1 MPYFKGSA
9 PPSQGKKRLPLAIF
23 VVFILLYTGI
33 AVLIG
38 TKEKQHFQNLLF
50 QRKAVGEDFGKVSPP
65 K

>member
-38 TKEKQHFQNLLF
+38 TKEKPTFPKITVSTEG
-50 QRKAVGEDFGKVSPP
+50 RASGFGINRGLV
-65 K
+65 